1 MVTADLLSRTRA
13 GDGEAFRELAEPHRR
28 ELQDDDSRAE
38 LVHKGLIDTQAA
50 RPPSTRLSAG
60 RRWWHN
66 RPCQGI
72 RGN

>member
-38 LVHKGLIDTQAA
+38 LVHKGLIDSPGGEA
-50 RPPSTRLSAG
+50 TRHETIGWAKMVAQQTLS
-60 RRWWHN
+60 RNQR
-66 RPCQGI
+66 
-72 RGN
+72 